1 MRVHTGQLAGALHV
15 KTASNQADISKLNI
29 SHKLARKPNSSTTSR
44 GKRWRQRLIDTV
56 PRAARPTYTLGRS
69 PPRGAPAGA
78 PRNPAAP
85 NELAAAEIASAVK
98 PPPPGAP
105 GKPRGR
111 GGPPGKGD
119 GTLGKGGGP
128 P

>member
-15 KTASNQADISKLNI
+15 KTADTQAGASKLSI
-29 SHKLARKPNSSTTSR
+29 SHKLARKPNSPPTAR
-44 GKRWRQRLIDTV
+44 DKRWRQRLIDTV

-69 PPRGAPAGA
+69 PPRGAAAGA

-105 GKPRGR
+105 GKPH
-111 GGPPGKGD
+111 GKGG